1 MGGKEVVAGLV
12 RRLAGKGLIVPTELD
27 LSGINE
33 GDLDAVADSLIQS
46 NKDISGIHIVTMD
59 EIGKVI
65 SSIMSD
71 KIPVPIEA
79 VSPSGYKPLAK
90 ELDPVFSIRKYDTGF
105 ADGNVDGFI
114 SYFND
119 RLSKIKEILKQRETI
134 TGTLK
139 EISLIKEYNDG
150 KEVCI
155 IGMIKAKRITK
166 NNNLLVE
173 IEDESGTAKV
183 VFTNTPQNRENLY
196 EKAYSLVYDEVV
208 AVRGKIYGAL
218 LIANSLLW
226 PDIPIKTH
234 KQVEEDLAIAFI
246 SDVHFGSRN
255 FMDKGF
261 RNMVAW
267 LNGNTEKDKRI
278 AEKVKYL
285 IIGGDVA
292 DGIGV
297 YPGQEKDLAIK
308 DMNAQYNVLA
318 DYLEAIPDYIQIFVL
333 PGNHDSVQ
341 RAEPQPS
348 FPAELIDLKM
358 NNVHFVPNPTYMNIH
373 GLDILSYHGTSLDS
387 IIRSIPDNSY
397 SRPEKAMEEI
407 LKRRHLS
414 PIYGGNIVVPSK
426 KDNLVIDIVPDILH
440 MGHIHKVGMSTY
452 HGVSIVNSG
461 TWQGRTDFQIKQGHI
476 PTPCLMPV
484 LEMKKYKFSYIDF
497 GN

>member
-1 MGGKEVVAGLV
+1 MEITEVASGLV
-12 RRLAGKGLIVPTELD
+12 KRLAGKGPIVPTGLD

-33 GDLDAVADSLIQS
+33 GDLDAVAGALIRR
-46 NKDISGIHIVTMD
+46 NADIDGIHIVTRKELD
-59 EIGKVI
+59 DII
-65 SSIMSD
+65 SSIRSD
-71 KIPVPIEA
+71 KIPFPIEVA
-79 VSPSGYKPLAK
+79 KPSDYKPLAK
-90 ELDPVFSIRKYDTGF
+90 ELGPVFSIRDYDLGF
-105 ADGNVDGFI
+105 ADGNVDGFV

-119 RLSKIKEILKQRETI
+119 RLAKIKGILKQRETI

-139 EISLIKEYNDG
+139 DISLIKEYNDG

-155 IGMIKAKRITK
+155 IGMIKSKQVTK
-166 NNNLLVE
+166 NNNLLVGL
-173 IEDESGTAKV
+173 EDESGSAKV
-183 VFTNTPQNRENLY
+183 VFTNTPQNKENLY
-196 EKAYSLVYDEVV
+196 DKAYSLVYDEVV

-218 LIANSLLW
+218 LIANALIW

-234 KQVEEDLAIAFI
+234 KQVDEDLAIAFI
-246 SDVHFGSRN
+246 SDVHFGSKN

-267 LNGNTEKDKRI
+267 LNGNIDKDKRI
-278 AEKVKYL
+278 AEKIKYL

-318 DYLEAIPDYIQIFVL
+318 DYLEAIPDYIQVFVL

-348 FPAELIDLKM
+348 FPVELIDLKM
-358 NNVHFVPNPTYMNIH
+358 NNVHFVPNPSYMNIH
-373 GLDILSYHGTSLDS
+373 GLDVLSYHGTSLDS
-387 IIRSIPDNSY
+387 VIRSIPNNSY
-397 SRPEKAMEEI
+397 SKPEKAMEEV

-426 KDNLVIDIVPDILH
+426 KDNLVIDVVPDILH

-461 TWQGRTDFQIKQGHI
+461 TWQGRTEFQIKQGHI